1 MRRWSEVA
9 ERVAAT
15 TRTSE
20 KTALLADYL
29 GRLPATDLPTAAVFF
44 TGRPF
49 SQADQR
55 ATGLGWATIATAVTR
70 ASDAPADAIARAYD
84 RSSDLGQA
92 VAAVLSLRAAQPAG
106 VLGPSP
112 DAGPARR
119 PMPAAAAPAYRT
131 GEINPRRWWSC
142 WSWRPNGSAGR
153 RC

>member
-29 GRLPATDLPTAAVFF
+29 HGLHATDLQIASVFF

-49 SQADQR
+49 PEADQR
-55 ATGLGWATIATAVTR
+55 STGLGWSAIASAVIRTAGV
-70 ASDAPADAIARAYD
+70 APDAIGRAYD

-92 VAAVLSLRAAQPAG
+92 VAEVLEMRPSQPPHESNPSVADVAG
-106 VLGPSP
+106 VLAAIESSSGGAAKGALFEALLARS
-112 DAGPARR
+112 DAL
-119 PMPAAAAPAYRT
+119 T
-131 GEINPRRWWSC
+131 GK
-142 WSWRPNGSAGR
+142 
-153 RC
+153 